1 MVSSDIIDF
10 YGSLLPFPSA
20 LGRTVCVRPGQC
32 VSGWHHWFVKH
43 AVYPPYSFNLLHAV
57 FLRHSYFQML
67 PVWGGER
74 FSMWLLNEPRVWKG
88 SFSAGYFLG
97 RLLIATEDVNACQ
110 RVWGILSSVLTLS
123 FEAELFRTEQILSRP
138 MNSSVPESL
147 PAAAKFK
154 ECFTQALTER
164 RWLRPWSLLPVLFR
178 DCSTAVCPAG
188 WIVHLEGSTRVT
200 SLRENEPL
208 TLITAITKARLWWV
222 PHQSW

>member
-1 MVSSDIIDF
+1 MLRWKF
-10 YGSLLPFPSA
+10 AFSLCSRLSCGFLWYYWFLWLSAAFPICSRMRCLHQARAVCLWLAPLVCKTCSVPA
-20 LGRTVCVRPGQC
+20 LQLQPTACC
-32 VSGWHHWFVKH
+32 
-43 AVYPPYSFNLLHAV
+43 

-110 RVWGILSSVLTLS
+110 RVWGILSTALTLS

-154 ECFTQALTER
+154 ECFTQALTE
-164 RWLRPWSLLPVLFR
+164 
-178 DCSTAVCPAG
+178 AV
-188 WIVHLEGSTRVT
+188 IE
-200 SLRENEPL
+200 
-208 TLITAITKARLWWV
+208 TLIPPPCAVQGLQHRSLPSRVNSPPWRL
-222 PHQSW
+222 Q